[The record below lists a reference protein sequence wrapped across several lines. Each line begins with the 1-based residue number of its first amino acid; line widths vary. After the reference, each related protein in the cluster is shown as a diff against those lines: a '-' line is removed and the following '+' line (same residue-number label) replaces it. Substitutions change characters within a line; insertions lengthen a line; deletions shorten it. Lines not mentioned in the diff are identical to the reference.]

1 MVGIIGYGRFGE
13 LAARYL
19 VRDVDVVVFD
29 SGGKS
34 ARIEAVGAQP
44 ADLKITCAQ
53 EMVLLCVPI
62 SHMQTQLK
70 TIAPLLKPGTV
81 VIDVCSVKVYPVKW
95 MTELLPAEVEILPT
109 HPMFGPDSAAES
121 LDGRKMV
128 LCNVTTRLA
137 LYRRIY
143 DYLQG
148 KGLEVIEATPEEHD
162 RQIAVSLS
170 LTHFI
175 GRSLA
180 EFGAEK
186 FFNGFL
192 AGQLFQVFQIAER
205 ADLFLVVGHQ
215 DDADDDEG
223 AHRRG
228 EQVDRRQ
235 RVDFVHAAPR
245 SHRDTPTKSPLF
257 WRASVCRKV
266 TRPRFWV

>member
-121 LDGRKMV
+121 LAGAKIV
-128 LCNVTTRLA
+128 LCRD
-137 LYRRIY
+137 RISSANY
-143 DYLQG
+143 DKVASWLKNQD
-148 KGLEVIEATPEEHD
+148 LVVIETSPEEHD
-162 RQIAVSLS
+162 RQIAITLA
-170 LTHFI
+170 LTHFL
-175 GRSLA
+175 GRSLSA
-180 EFGAEK
+180 FGAEK
-186 FFNGFL
+186 L
-192 AGQLFQVFQIAER
+192 AIDTEGYKRLMHILEVVENDTWQLFQDMHRYNPFATEQRSRFMEAMRQINER
-205 ADLFLVVGHQ
+205 LEANND
-215 DDADDDEG
+215 
-223 AHRRG
+223 
-228 EQVDRRQ
+228 
-235 RVDFVHAAPR
+235 
-245 SHRDTPTKSPLF
+245 K
-257 WRASVCRKV
+257 
-266 TRPRFWV
+266 